1 MSILSGDKNTKQC
14 RFRFTAHFVK
24 LLALTLGS
32 NQQKI
37 LPTIGLRKVDAVR
50 RIK

>member
-1 MSILSGDKNTKQC
+1 MSILSGDKNTEQL
-14 RFRFTAHFVK
+14 RSHFTAHFVK
-24 LLALTLGS
+24 LLALILSS

-37 LPTIGLRKVDAVR
+37 LPTIGLRKVDVVR